1 MRLSDDKI
9 DQLAAVVL
17 DRLLALEDEDDSI
30 MVMGEDGEIRA
41 NIRHALID
49 FLRRDEQVHERVRRK
64 IASMKRTIPDGSA
77 EWEALYSQFLREE
90 MDKIR
95 KVR

>member
-9 DQLAAVVL
+9 DHLADVVL
-17 DRLLALEDEDDSI
+17 QRLLALEDEDDSI

-41 NIRHALID
+41 SIRHALID
-49 FLRRDEQVHERVRRK
+49 FLRRDEQIHDRVRRK
-64 IASMKRTIPDGSA
+64 IASMKRGIPEGSA
-77 EWEALYSQFLREE
+77 EWDALYSQFLREE
-90 MDKIR
+90 MEKVR

>member
-17 DRLLALEDEDDSI
+17 QRLLALEEEDDSV

-49 FLRRDEQVHERVRRK
+49 FLRRDVQVHDRVRRK
-64 IASMKRTIPDGSA
+64 IATMKRDIPEGSA
-77 EWEALYSQFLREE
+77 EWEALYSQFLRDE
-90 MDKIR
+90 MDKLR

>member
-30 MVMGEDGEIRA
+30 VVMGEDGEIRA
-41 NIRHALID
+41 CIRHALID
-49 FLRRDEQVHERVRRK
+49 FLRRDDQVHDKVRRK
-64 IASMKRTIPDGSA
+64 IASMKRGVPEGSS
-77 EWEALYSQFLREE
+77 EWDALYSQFLREE

>member
-9 DQLAAVVL
+9 DQLADLVL
-17 DRLLALEDEDDSI
+17 KRLLALEDEDDAI

-49 FLRRDEQVHERVRRK
+49 FLRRDEQVHDRVRRK
-64 IASMKRTIPDGSA
+64 IASMKRGIPEGSA

-90 MDKIR
+90 MGKIR

>member
-17 DRLLALEDEDDSI
+17 ERLLSLEEEDDSV
-30 MVMGEDGEIRA
+30 MVMAEDGEIRA
-41 NIRHALID
+41 DIRHALID
-49 FLRRDEQVHERVRRK
+49 FLKRDEQVHDRVRRK
-64 IASMKRTIPDGSA
+64 IASMKRGIPEGSA

-90 MDKIR
+90 MGKIR